1 MDAERLERRHRLQR
15 VTEKV
20 AKDTE
25 ETQGGSGIAHDVE
38 AEDVVVQR
46 MRTPMSHMVARGGK
60 DSVVVRQ
67 VAQRAR
73 IRSDCVAMT
82 CEELRELIVEVVGD
96 NRAAV
101 VREEDLAQRRITPT
115 ARRLPRFSGMNL
127 HREDNASV
135 DV

>member
-38 AEDVVVQR
+38 ADYVVVQR

-73 IRSDCVAMT
+73 IRSDCVALT
-82 CEELRELIVEVVGD
+82 CEELRELIVEVVVD
-96 NRAAV
+96 NRA
-101 VREEDLAQRRITPT
+101 DLAQRRITPT